1 MKTFIVL
8 QKIVAFRVN
17 WHTLF
22 NPHDYRLILIVHE
35 PTLSKLVEDQK
46 NCFDEIHTLAHF
58 NIEMLQFT
66 IQNILQ
72 INSTEV
78 SIITNDELC
87 IALAAKLREVFNIQ
101 GDRVAMVNKFLNK
114 EENKKLVATQNIT
127 LPKYERFNP
136 VQFKKEPESY
146 NKQLIQKLELP
157 IFAKPIDSVASQNT
171 TKINTRDELLRWEQE
186 HNNDFNYELDEFISG
201 KLYHVD
207 SIINNNKIIFAQ
219 VGENAYPCF
228 DFSLGKI
235 NASIIVPSDGPLYN
249 QLIQFNEQ
257 ALMALRPL
265 PNCVTH
271 LEIFQRPNGELVYL
285 EVACRAPGGA
295 IVQMH
300 EKHCGIN
307 FEQAHFVMQMGL
319 EFNMQHFQKGPYCA
333 WAWFPLAEG
342 KILGF
347 RSLDIKSPH
356 QIAWK
361 VKVGEIYQKAK
372 SLIDF
377 AGSIILWNDDYE
389 ILRRDFDYLAQ
400 LNEPPVITQVAKS
413 ANL

>member
-8 QKIVAFRVN
+8 QKIVSFRVN

-22 NPHDYRLILIVHE
+22 NPQSYQLILIVHE
-35 PTLSKLVEDQK
+35 PTLSKLAEDQK
-46 NCFDEIHTLAHF
+46 HCFAQIYSIAQF
-58 NIEMLQFT
+58 NKESIQLRV
-66 IQNILQ
+66 QNI
-72 INSTEV
+72 IESNCDDV

-87 IALAAKLREVFNIQ
+87 IELAAQLREEFNIQ

-114 EENKKLVATQNIT
+114 EENKKLVATRNINI
-127 LPKYERFNP
+127 PKYERFNP
-136 VQFKKEPESY
+136 EQFNKEPESY
-146 NKQLIQKLELP
+146 SNQLIQKLELP

-186 HNNDFNYELDEFISG
+186 HNNDFNYELDEFITG

-207 SIINNNKIIFAQ
+207 SIIKNDQILFAQ

-235 NASIIVPSDGPLYN
+235 NASITLPDHDPLYN

-257 ALMALRPL
+257 ALKALRPL

-307 FEQAHFVMQMGL
+307 FEQAHFTMQMGL
-319 EFNMQHFQKGPYCA
+319 DFNMQLFQKGPYCA
-333 WAWFPLAEG
+333 WAWFPLMEG

-347 RSLDIKSPH
+347 RQLDIKSPH

-361 VKVGEIYQKAK
+361 VKAGENYQKAK

-377 AGSIILWNDDYE
+377 AGSIILWNDNYE

-400 LNEPPVITQVAKS
+400 LNEPAVITQ
-413 ANL
+413 LC